1 MNSLW
6 WLLSPLPAWILAEAA
21 ARIWLGRKGRYYAWQ
36 PGTLL
41 EMELLPEAFPHMD
54 HRVRFE
60 VNAAGERSDPAPTQP
75 NTFRVL
81 TAGDST
87 IECYMIDQEQQI
99 SHRIQQALARPESL
113 TTLGAPA
120 VHVGN
125 LGRSLIRTGS
135 MSAML
140 RRVLDNYDR
149 VDLMLLFVGPSD
161 LVGWVQDGCPALATP
176 ATEAPNE
183 IFHSHPAGP
192 FSWLPHRSAVRRIAA
207 GCYHRCMHRAKPLRN
222 VGSTL
227 QRFRAM
233 RQRGE
238 FLETLPDPAGA
249 LQSYRGNLRALIHL
263 CQDKARRVVLVVPP
277 WMDKELS
284 PEEDRMAW
292 NCGLGHPGRG
302 EVKQYLQWRHV
313 CELLHRFR
321 QITEE
326 VARLCKV
333 DVIEPTGAVPKDS
346 EHFYDEFHLTGRGCS
361 LVAEEIARELLAALG
376 GANRKGQSRS
386 AGQPAGPDVSQPA

>member
-1 MNSLW
+1 
-6 WLLSPLPAWILAEAA
+6 
-21 ARIWLGRKGRYYAWQ
+21 
-36 PGTLL
+36 
-41 EMELLPEAFPHMD
+41 
-54 HRVRFE
+54 
-60 VNAAGERSDPAPTQP
+60 
-75 NTFRVL
+75 
-81 TAGDST
+81 
-87 IECYMIDQEQQI
+87 MIDQEQQI

-161 LVGWVQDGCPALATP
+161 LVGWAQDGCPALATP
-176 ATEAPNE
+176 ATEEPNE

-207 GCYHRCMHRAKPLRN
+207 VCYHRCMHRAKPLRN

-238 FLETLPDPAGA
+238 FIETLPDPAGA

-333 DVIEPTGAVPKDS
+333 DVIEPTGRCLRIRTLLRRVPP
-346 EHFYDEFHLTGRGCS
+346 HRTGLQPSGRRDRPG
-361 LVAEEIARELLAALG
+361 AAR
-376 GANRKGQSRS
+376 RS
-386 AGQPAGPDVSQPA
+386 GRCEPQGPIPLSGPAGGPRRVPASLGPRCGRRRSGG